1 MRQVLYIVSLLAYL
15 NILCYE
21 VKYCSFFYSTPL
33 ESNETLLEFVF
44 EEVLNLSH
52 SDSQETIPTIIFD
65 DYRILSLALAILP
78 VVLFFSWLVRRIFP
92 PLKDNEHPTYL
103 SKTMC
108 LPGYYNFLY
117 RLRPF

>member
-1 MRQVLYIVSLLAYL
+1 MRRVLHIFFLLAYL

-21 VKYCSFFYSTPL
+21 VKYCSFFYSTPV
-33 ESNETLLEFVF
+33 ESSETLLEIVL

-52 SDSQETIPTIIFD
+52 SDSQEPIPTILFD

-78 VVLFFSWLVRRIFP
+78 IILFFSWLVRKIFP
-92 PLKDNEHPTYL
+92 PLKDNEHPIYL

-108 LPGYYNFLY
+108 LPGYYSFLY
-117 RLRPF
+117 RFRPF